1 VCACECEW
9 LRLGPDLCV
18 RAVWRAG
25 RGYIGHAMLRV
36 MTGMRK
42 WGLRRF
48 PQRDP

>member
-1 VCACECEW
+1 LRRGEHVHAGGGEGMPSIAC
-9 LRLGPDLCV
+9 DV
-18 RAVWRAG
+18 
-25 RGYIGHAMLRV
+25 RV